1 MPCIP
6 IPEGRGFTAQY
17 GKKEQDMDVFVSKSK
32 GSKVYHRPGCHYIDR
47 ISIYYGKICS
57 ERRAI
62 RNGYCACKYCGGT
75 AGLHR
80 MNRKALQKAAAGT
93 KLETFYDDKTST
105 FYLRTD
111 IGFWKFYWKDEADGY
126 LLYHLNAFDPDTPTE
141 SMTQGHFHR
150 QKDFAANESIEKIV
164 KYIADHDR
172 AKAIIADDYRKLP
185 KSTKKQKKYYKQAK
199 KRAQR
204 EENDRVDRLF
214 ALIANHSANIS
225 PLSA

>member
-1 MPCIP
+1 
-6 IPEGRGFTAQY
+6 
-17 GKKEQDMDVFVSKSK
+17 
-32 GSKVYHRPGCHYIDR
+32 
-47 ISIYYGKICS
+47 
-57 ERRAI
+57 
-62 RNGYCACKYCGGT
+62 
-75 AGLHR
+75 

-105 FYLRTD
+105 FYLRTG

-141 SMTQGHFHR
+141 SMNQGHFHR

-214 ALIANHSANIS
+214 ALIANHSTNIS